1 MRDFMEYQLW
11 LAPWHSFN
19 FGIGLGA
26 SSINQSINQSIFIYM
41 LYQYKLKNRLVHITV
56 FFRGGHVICCALRRW
71 CPRQSCLGSN
81 WPLCHNWIILHGN
94 QLMSYKNYTIASLS
108 VLLYITI
115 CLKGFRIRRGGL
127 PHSDQKC
134 WSWLCFSLGQ
144 DWRDHRSLYWYSF
157 SYLVYVLLYF
167 IKM

>member
-1 MRDFMEYQLW
+1 MNQPEALLDDGFYERAA
-11 LAPWHSFN
+11 LAGSFP
-19 FGIGLGA
+19 FFYLGYWKHGR
-26 SSINQSINQSIFIYM
+26 Q
-41 LYQYKLKNRLVHITV
+41 LKNCSVHKNV
-56 FFRGGHVICCALRRW
+56 FFRGCHVICCALRWW
-71 CPRQSCLGSN
+71 CSGQSCLGSN

-134 WSWLCFSLGQ
+134 WSWLRFSLGQ